1 MISVSL
7 SGTGKQQGEGAGLPD
22 NFGHCLALSFCSLCV
37 LLLFVVVVVAVCVVA
52 CVCSRAQKG
61 KTAQKLAAT
70 FDQDQEQDMRLIF
83 KFKSHFLSTLFPL
96 ASRL

>member
-7 SGTGKQQGEGAGLPD
+7 SGTGKQHQGERGAAWQLWPLSGIIFL
-22 NFGHCLALSFCSLCV
+22 LAV
-37 LLLFVVVVVAVCVVA
+37 RAAVVVA

-70 FDQDQEQDMRLIF
+70 FDQDGAGHAANL
-83 KFKSHFLSTLFPL
+83 
-96 ASRL
+96 

>member
-7 SGTGKQQGEGAGLPD
+7 SGTGKQQQGERGAAWQLWPLSGIIFL
-22 NFGHCLALSFCSLCV
+22 LAV
-37 LLLFVVVVVAVCVVA
+37 RATVVVVAVA

-70 FDQDQEQDMRLIF
+70 FDQDGAGHAANL
-83 KFKSHFLSTLFPL
+83 
-96 ASRL
+96 